1 LLRFSLLSFRMWQL
15 WVYLKLQLP
24 WLQLLESK
32 FIRDN
37 RIITRVNKINT
48 QTKLRLVQLRAVQF

>member
-1 LLRFSLLSFRMWQL
+1 MWQR

-24 WLQLLESK
+24 LLQLLESK

-37 RIITRVNKINT
+37 RIITRVNKTNS
-48 QTKLRLVQLRAVQF
+48 